1 MQPRGAGLGAVGAAR
16 SETSVQYEGW
26 RVAGAA
32 GAGVFAGTLV
42 FFSFPLLLKP
52 LAEEFGWS
60 RTSVSSAFGILTLG
74 AGLSAPLIGALADRV
89 DAKWVCGPSLIV
101 LACAFASLAGLTPHL
116 WHLYLVF
123 ALSGIASTGTSAVVY
138 APVVS
143 SWFDRC
149 RGRALALVMSASAFG
164 ALAHPPSTSVLI
176 RLAGWRAACVV
187 LGVAILLAGLP
198 GVLLFL
204 RRRHPADAPSPAAAL
219 IPATTVADALQS
231 RVFLIIVTVIFVSTL
246 SLNGAI
252 VHLAALLTDRGVSVG
267 GAALAVSALGAA
279 SLVGRIVTGWL
290 LDRYAAPRVLMLL
303 LSAVSLGTFLLAG
316 AGSMATGM
324 LAAALLGFGTGGE
337 ADVLPY
343 LLSRHFGLRSLS
355 SLLGINWMAWGA
367 AGATGPILMGRAY
380 DLTGSYEHVLI
391 GFAAGTLG
399 TALLLLAVPAHSPRA
414 VADIA

>member
-1 MQPRGAGLGAVGAAR
+1 MGADGAAR
-16 SETSVQYEGW
+16 DETSIQYEGW

-74 AGLSAPLIGALADRV
+74 SGLSAPIIGALADRV
-89 DAKWVCGPSLIV
+89 DAKWVCAPSLIA

-116 WHLYLVF
+116 WHLYLIF
-123 ALSGIASTGTSAVVY
+123 ALSGIATTGTSGVVY
-138 APVVS
+138 APIVS
-143 SWFDRC
+143 SWFDRW
-149 RGRALALVMSASAFG
+149 RGRALALVMSASAVG
-164 ALAHPPSTSVLI
+164 ALAHPPSTNLLI
-176 RLAGWRAACVV
+176 RLAGWRTACVV
-187 LGVAILLAGLP
+187 LGAVILLVGLP
-198 GVLLFL
+198 GVLLFM
-204 RRRHPADAPSPAAAL
+204 RRRRPADVTSSVEGSGPV
-219 IPATTVADALQS
+219 TTVADALQS
-231 RVFLIIVTVIFVSTL
+231 RVFLIIVAVIFVSTL

-252 VHLAALLTDRGVSVG
+252 VHLAALLTDRGVSIG

-279 SLVGRIVTGWL
+279 SLAGRIVTGWL
-290 LDRYAAPRVLMLL
+290 LDRYAATFVLMLL
-303 LSAVSLGTFLLAG
+303 LSAASLGTFLLAG

-367 AGATGPILMGRAY
+367 AGAAGPILMGHAY
-380 DLTGSYEHVLI
+380 DVSGSYERVLI
-391 GFAAGTLG
+391 GFAAGTFG
-399 TALLLLAVPAHSPRA
+399 AALLLLAVPAHRPRA
-414 VADIA
+414 VAEVA

>member
-1 MQPRGAGLGAVGAAR
+1 MGAVGAAPG
-16 SETSVQYEGW
+16 ETSVQYEGW
-26 RVAGAA
+26 RVVGAA

-74 AGLSAPLIGALADRV
+74 SGLSAPLIGALADRV
-89 DAKWVCGPSLIV
+89 DAKWVCAPSLV
-101 LACAFASLAGLTPHL
+101 ALACAFASLAGLTPHL
-116 WHLYLVF
+116 WHLYLIF
-123 ALSGIASTGTSAVVY
+123 AISGIATTGTSGVVY
-138 APVVS
+138 APIVS
-143 SWFDRC
+143 SWFDRW
-149 RGRALALVMSASAFG
+149 RGRALALVMSASAVG
-164 ALAHPPSTSVLI
+164 ALAHPPSTTILI

-187 LGVAILLAGLP
+187 LGAAILLVGLP
-198 GVLLFL
+198 GVLLFM
-204 RRRHPADAPSPAAAL
+204 RRRRPADVHASTEPLSPV
-219 IPATTVADALQS
+219 TTVADALQS

-252 VHLAALLTDRGVSVG
+252 VHLAALLTDRGVSIG
-267 GAALAVSALGAA
+267 GAALAVSSLGAA
-279 SLVGRIVTGWL
+279 SLGGRLATGWM
-290 LDRYAAPRVLMLL
+290 LDRYAAAHVLMLL
-303 LSAVSLGTFLLAG
+303 LSAASLGTFLLAG

-343 LLSRHFGLRSLS
+343 MLSRHFGLRSLS

-367 AGATGPILMGRAY
+367 AGAAGPILMGRAY

-391 GFAAGTLG
+391 GFAAGTFAA
-399 TALLLLAVPAHSPRA
+399 ALLLLAVPANSPHA
-414 VADIA
+414 VAETA

>member
-1 MQPRGAGLGAVGAAR
+1 LEAVGAAR
-16 SETSVQYEGW
+16 GETSVRYEGW

-89 DAKWVCGPSLIV
+89 DAKWVCAPSLIA

-138 APVVS
+138 AAVVS

-149 RGRALALVMSASAFG
+149 RGRARALVMSASAVG
-164 ALAHPPSTSVLI
+164 ALAHPPVTNALI
-176 RLAGWRAACVV
+176 GLAGWRAACVV
-187 LGVAILLAGLP
+187 LGAAILLVGLP
-198 GVLLFL
+198 GVLLLL
-204 RRRHPADAPSPAAAL
+204 RRRRPADAPSPAAAS
-219 IPATTVADALQS
+219 IPVTTVADALQS
-231 RVFLIIVTVIFVSTL
+231 RVFLIIVAVVFVSTL

-252 VHLAALLTDRGVSVG
+252 VHLAALLTDRGVSAG

-279 SLVGRIVTGWL
+279 SLGGRIVTGWL
-290 LDRYAAPRVLMLL
+290 LDRYAAPGVLMLL
-303 LSAVSLGTFLLAG
+303 LSAASLGTFLLAG

-324 LAAALLGFGTGGE
+324 LATALLGFGTGGE

-367 AGATGPILMGRAY
+367 AGAAGPILMGRAY
-380 DLTGSYEHVLI
+380 DLTGSYERVLI

-399 TALLLLAVPAHSPRA
+399 AALLLLAVPAHSPRSMA
-414 VADIA
+414 EVA